1 VTQAAARATEA
12 PLIVHVIYRLQVG
25 GLENGLVNLINHM
38 PRERYRHAIVS
49 LTDVTAFRQR
59 IRRGDVDI
67 IALHKAPGQDWGLYP
82 RLWRLFRR
90 LRPRIVHSRNLA
102 ALEAQVPAWLAG
114 VPCRIHGEHGWDV
127 TDLDGSRYR
136 RLKRLL
142 RPFVGHYIALSGHLE
157 SYLRDQIG
165 VPAHRLTRII
175 NGVDTDRFRPDG
187 PTAALPEALA
197 GTDLVRIGTVGRLE
211 AVKDQGT
218 LLEAFVRLRDLDPQ
232 AFPRLR
238 LVLVGE
244 GSLRAELEARA
255 RTAGVAEQVWFAGA
269 RDDIPELLR
278 ALDLFV
284 LPSRAE
290 GISNTIMEAMAT
302 GLPVVA
308 TAVGGNDELVR
319 DGETGRL
326 VPAEDP
332 EAMARA
338 LQGFRDASVRRH
350 MGMAGRAR
358 AESAFSL
365 AAMVNRYLE
374 VYDRQCGAVA
384 PARGGS

>member
-1 VTQAAARATEA
+1 MRAAAAQATEA

-25 GLENGLVNLINHM
+25 GLENGLVNLINQM

-49 LTDVTAFRQR
+49 LTDVTEFRRR
-59 IRRGDVDI
+59 IRRDDVEV
-67 IALHKAPGQDWGLYP
+67 IALDKAPGQDWRLYP

-102 ALEAQVPAWLAG
+102 ALEAQLPAWLAG

-127 TDLDGSRYR
+127 SDLDGSRYR

-142 RPFVGHYIALSGHLE
+142 RPFVGHYIALSGHIE
-157 SYLRDQIG
+157 AYLRDQVG
-165 VPAHRLTRII
+165 VPADRLTRII
-175 NGVDTDRFRPDG
+175 NGVDTGRFRPDG
-187 PTAALPEALA
+187 PVAELPEAFA
-197 GTDLVRIGTVGRLE
+197 GTDRVRIGTVGRLE

-218 LLEAFVRLRDLDPQ
+218 LLEAFIRLRDLDP
-232 AFPRLR
+232 AVFPRLR
-238 LVLVGE
+238 LILVGE
-244 GSLRAELEARA
+244 GSLRPALEARA
-255 RTAGVAEQVWFAGA
+255 RAAGVGDQVWFAGA

-290 GISNTIMEAMAT
+290 GISNTIMEAMAS

-332 EAMARA
+332 AALALA
-338 LQGFRDASVRRH
+338 LQACGDPALRRR
-350 MGMAGRAR
+350 MGAAGRVR
-358 AESAFSL
+358 AEAAFSL

-374 VYDRQCGAVA
+374 VYDRQCGASA
-384 PARGGS
+384 TARGGN

>member
-1 VTQAAARATEA
+1 MTQAAARATEA

-25 GLENGLVNLINHM
+25 GLENGLVNLINRM
-38 PRERYRHAIVS
+38 PRDRYRHAIVS
-49 LTDVTAFRQR
+49 LTDVTEFRQR
-59 IRRGDVDI
+59 IRRDDVDI

-90 LRPRIVHSRNLA
+90 LRPCIVHSRNLA

-142 RPFVGHYIALSGHLE
+142 RPFVSHYIALSGHIE
-157 SYLRDQIG
+157 DYLRDQVG
-165 VPAHRLTRII
+165 VPMHRLTRII

-187 PTAALPEALA
+187 PAAALPEAFA
-197 GTDLVRIGTVGRLE
+197 GTERVRIGTVGRLE

-218 LLEAFVRLRDLDPQ
+218 LLEAFVRLRELDPQ

-238 LVLVGE
+238 LILVGE
-244 GSLRAELEARA
+244 GSLRPALEARA
-255 RTAGVAEQVWFAGA
+255 RAAGVADQVWFAGA

-284 LPSRAE
+284 QPSRAE

-308 TAVGGNDELVR
+308 TDVGGNDELVR
-319 DGETGRL
+319 EGETGRL

-332 EAMARA
+332 GAMARA
-338 LQGFRDASVRRH
+338 LQAFGDAAVRRR
-350 MGMAGRAR
+350 MGAAGRAR
-358 AESAFSL
+358 AEAAFSL
-365 AAMVNRYLE
+365 AAMVDRYLE
-374 VYDRQCGAVA
+374 VYDRQCGASA
-384 PARGGS
+384 AARRGN